1 MPGGSNKL
9 WINDRINCF
18 GNYHLWLDNNVILFT
33 IYTCRCR
40 IVIDRINKRRM
51 INESAFQEERP
62 TPRRLRETI
71 AISNIN
77 FVMRK
82 TF

>member
-9 WINDRINCF
+9 WINERITLIIR
-18 GNYHLWLDNNVILFT
+18 YYRLWLDNNVILFT
-33 IYTCRCR
+33 VYTCRR
-40 IVIDRINKRRM
+40 RIDRINKRRM

-62 TPRRLRETI
+62 RSRLRGTI
-71 AISNIN
+71 AISNVN